1 MQDKVLIPE
10 IPLAARV
17 GCTEAERQEPQ
28 TILVDLELRCDLAPA
43 AGADSIAAAIDYVA
57 VRREAE
63 LVVSLR
69 PYALI
74 ETIAESVAARVL
86 ERFAV
91 ESVLVRIRKPAALAR
106 FGVPWAG
113 VEIVRTSRG

>member
-1 MQDKVLIPE
+1 MQDKVLIPA

-28 TILVDLELRCDLAPA
+28 TVLVDLELRCDVAPA
-43 AGADSIAAAIDYVA
+43 AGADSISAAIDYVA

-63 LVVSLR
+63 LVVSQR

-74 ETIAESVAARVL
+74 ETIAESVAGRIL

-91 ESVLVRIRKPAALAR
+91 ESVLVRVRKPAALAR

>member
-1 MQDKVLIPE
+1 MQDKVLIPA

-28 TILVDLELRCDLAPA
+28 TVLVDLELHCDVAPA
-43 AGADSIAAAIDYVA
+43 AGADSISAAIDYVA
-57 VRREAE
+57 VRREVE
-63 LVVSLR
+63 LVVSRR

-74 ETIAESVAARVL
+74 ETIAESVAGRIL

-91 ESVLVRIRKPAALAR
+91 ESVLVRVRKPAALAR